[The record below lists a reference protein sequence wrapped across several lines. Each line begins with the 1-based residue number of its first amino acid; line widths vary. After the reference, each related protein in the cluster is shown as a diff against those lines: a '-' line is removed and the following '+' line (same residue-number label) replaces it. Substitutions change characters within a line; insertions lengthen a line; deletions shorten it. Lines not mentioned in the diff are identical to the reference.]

1 MASELEIFILVAESG
16 GFASTARRLRLK
28 PSAISPRIALL
39 EDRVGV
45 QLLSRTTRKLELTAA
60 GEAYFQ
66 KIKPLLA
73 AISAATSNLAQ
84 FSPVPAG
91 QIRIGA
97 PAALLE
103 HCLVA
108 VVGKYLDEYPQTR
121 VEMTPTELGS
131 SGEDFDFII
140 QSLPSSDKSRVSIKL
155 AENPWIICAA
165 PAYLKVHGTPRYP
178 NELQSHKCLAIATHQ
193 HWQFGNG
200 EEDLT
205 IVPPARFLS
214 FGSAVYKAALD
225 GLGIAQLA
233 AFLVNDDLRTGKLV
247 RLLEDYKHLSQRH
260 LYLIADS
267 DKLALVKYSS
277 FADFLKRRFDG
288 GF

>member
-1 MASELEIFILVAESG
+1 MATELEIFVLVAECG
-16 GFASTARRLRLK
+16 GFASAARRLRLT
-28 PSAISPRIALL
+28 PSAISRRIALL

-45 QLLSRTTRKLELTAA
+45 QLLSRTTRKVELTAA

-91 QIRIGA
+91 QIHIGA
-97 PAALLE
+97 PAALIE

-108 VVGKYLDEYPQTR
+108 LVGKYLEEYPQIR
-121 VEMTPTELGS
+121 VEMTPTETGS

-165 PAYLKVHGTPRYP
+165 PAYLEVHGTPRHP

-193 HWQFGNG
+193 HWQFRIGDD
-200 EEDLT
+200 DLA

-225 GLGIAQLA
+225 GSGVAQLA
-233 AFLVNDDLRTGKLV
+233 AFLVNDDLQTGRLV
-247 RLLEDYKHLSQRH
+247 RLLEDYKHLSQRY
-260 LYLIADS
+260 LYLIVES
-267 DKLALVKYSS
+267 EKLALVKYAS
-277 FADFLKRRFDG
+277 FADFLKRKFDG